1 MHFGY
6 RSTYH
11 DSISTEVILA
21 HFNED
26 LYGQEI
32 KVNVHKKIRDVIEFP
47 TKKALKAQISKD
59 MEQVK

>member
-21 HFNED
+21 NFHED

-32 KVNVHKKIRDVIEFP
+32 TVKVHKKIRDIIEFSTP
-47 TKKALKAQISKD
+47 KALKAQIEKD
-59 MEQVK
+59 MERLK